1 MIYFQAQYLT
11 YFERSSEIF
20 KFIKR
25 CFKALQNIA
34 LGARKLSTIFIR
46 EEWPHDMVI
55 ACLDLS
61 FTIILQGKDDSPSF
75 TDEEIKAQRD

>member
-1 MIYFQAQYLT
+1 
-11 YFERSSEIF
+11 
-20 KFIKR
+20 
-25 CFKALQNIA
+25 
-34 LGARKLSTIFIR
+34 
-46 EEWPHDMVI
+46 MVI